1 MGQLPESFLNM
12 RPYDNTDMI
21 GATFTGFL
29 IGGFIAL
36 CSMQY
41 FNVTPLQEEAI
52 KRGYAS
58 YTIPNTNR
66 PTMSVFTWK

>member
-1 MGQLPESFLNM
+1 MV
-12 RPYDNTDMI
+12 
-21 GATFTGFL
+21 GATFIGLL

-58 YTIPNTNR
+58 YMIPNTNR